1 MTIEAPFCAKVNK
14 LNIIII
20 MINTININ
28 IIIIIITIIKRQ
40 IHLLSLSLQRLIFA
54 FQKSLAGSRI
64 STCGNPIRLQIKTIS
79 S

>member
-1 MTIEAPFCAKVNK
+1 MRVLFVLVMNIDAPFCANVNK

-20 MINTININ
+20 IINTI
-28 IIIIIITIIKRQ
+28 IIKRQ

-54 FQKSLAGSRI
+54 FQKSFAGSRI

>member
-1 MTIEAPFCAKVNK
+1 MNIEAPFCANVNK

-20 MINTININ
+20 IINTININ
-28 IIIIIITIIKRQ
+28 IIIIIIIKRQ

-54 FQKSLAGSRI
+54 FQKSFAGSRI